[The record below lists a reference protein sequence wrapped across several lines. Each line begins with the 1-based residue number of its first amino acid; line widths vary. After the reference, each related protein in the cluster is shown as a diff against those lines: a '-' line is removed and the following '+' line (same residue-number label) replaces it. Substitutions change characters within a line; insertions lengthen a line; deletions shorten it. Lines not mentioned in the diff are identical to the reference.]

1 MYDDIPE
8 ARRQAVPKTASSPS
22 RGNPA
27 LWIGS
32 GIGLLVIA
40 VGAAFA
46 VGFFKPEPSQSKVE
60 TGPQTSD
67 SPTGGT
73 ETPNTPD
80 TTLGH
85 FSYNVA
91 PENELQA
98 ITADNRIR
106 LRSSAAR
113 AYKQMSSAAKADGVK
128 LQALSGFRTVDDQ
141 DYLFFRVKEERAQGA
156 QQRAKVSAPPG
167 RSEHH
172 TGYAMDIG
180 DATQPNTHV
189 NVAFEETRAFD
200 WLQKNAPRYSF
211 ELSFPKGNSQGVSYE
226 PWHWRYVGDKDSLE
240 TFYNARNLKS

>member
-8 ARRQAVPKTASSPS
+8 ARRQSVPEPPSSS

-27 LWIGS
+27 LLIGS
-32 GIGLLVIA
+32 GIGLLA
-40 VGAAFA
+40 VALGAWLA
-46 VGFFKPEPSQSKVE
+46 VGFFKTEPSQSKVE
-60 TGPQTSD
+60 TETPTAIP
-67 SPTGGT
+67 PTGGT
-73 ETPNTPD
+73 EAENTPD

-85 FSYNVA
+85 FSYKVA
-91 PENELQA
+91 PENELQN
-98 ITADNRIR
+98 ITADGRVR
-106 LRSSAAR
+106 LRTTAAQ
-113 AYKQMSSAAKADGVK
+113 AYKQMSAAAAADGVK
-128 LQALSGFRTVDDQ
+128 LQPLSGFRTVDDQ

-180 DATQPNTHV
+180 DVTQPDTHV
-189 NVAFEETRAFD
+189 NVTFEQTRAFE

-211 ELSFPKGNSQGVSYE
+211 ELSFPKGNAQGVSYE
-226 PWHWRYVGDKDSLE
+226 PWHWRYVGDQDSLE

>member
-8 ARRQAVPKTASSPS
+8 ARRQTVPQTASSPA

-27 LWIGS
+27 LLIGS
-32 GIGLLVIA
+32 CIGLLVIA

-46 VGFFKPEPSQSKVE
+46 IGFFKPEPSQSKVE
-60 TGPQTSD
+60 NGPNT

-73 ETPNTPD
+73 DTPSTPD

-85 FSYNVA
+85 FSYKVA

-106 LRSSAAR
+106 LRSAAAQ
-113 AYKQMSSAAKADGVK
+113 AYKQMSSAAAADGVK

-141 DYLFFRVKEERAQGA
+141 DYLFFKVKEERAQGA

-180 DATQPNTHV
+180 DATQTDAHV